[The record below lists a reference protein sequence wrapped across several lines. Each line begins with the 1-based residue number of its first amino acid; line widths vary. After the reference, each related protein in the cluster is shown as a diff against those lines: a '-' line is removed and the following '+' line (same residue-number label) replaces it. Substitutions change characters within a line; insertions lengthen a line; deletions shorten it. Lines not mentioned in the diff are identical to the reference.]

1 VISLKKATAFILS
14 ILFIVTL
21 TSFSFAGSGAR
32 MRQAMEGMGGKEI
45 AGEVTAVDTKEKK
58 ITVKGMRGLVTATC
72 DEKTMVKMGTEM
84 KTCAD
89 IKVGDKANMLFEA
102 GEGKNVAK
110 SVILSLPAV
119 PSPAEKKAEPPTEKK
134 AEPPKTETKQ

>member
-1 VISLKKATAFILS
+1 MKKATAFILS

-45 AGEVTAVDTKEKK
+45 AGEVTAVDTKDKK

-110 SVILSLPAV
+110 SVISLPAV
-119 PSPAEKKAEPPTEKK
+119 PSPAEKKAEPP
-134 AEPPKTETKQ
+134 KTETKQ

>member
-1 VISLKKATAFILS
+1 VKKPIALILS
-14 ILFIVTL
+14 IFFVL
-21 TSFSFAGSGAR
+21 TMINLSLAGSGAK

-45 AGEVTAVDTKEKK
+45 QGEVTAVDAKEKM

-72 DEKTMVKMGTEM
+72 DEKTFVKMGNVT

-110 SVILSLPAV
+110 SIFLSVPAA
-119 PSPAEKKAEPPTEKK
+119 PAPAKSPEEKKTEP
-134 AEPPKTETKQ
+134 AKTEPKQ

>member
-1 VISLKKATAFILS
+1 VKKPIALILS
-14 ILFIVTL
+14 IFFVL
-21 TSFSFAGSGAR
+21 TMINLSLAGSGAK

-45 AGEVTAVDTKEKK
+45 QGEVTAVDAKEKM

-72 DEKTMVKMGTEM
+72 DEKTFVKMGNVT

-110 SVILSLPAV
+110 SVFLSVPAAQA
-119 PSPAEKKAEPPTEKK
+119 PAKSPEEKKI
-134 AEPPKTETKQ
+134 EPPKTEPKQ

>member
-1 VISLKKATAFILS
+1 MKKATAFILS
-14 ILFIVTL
+14 ILFVVTL
-21 TSFSFAGSGAR
+21 ISLSFAGSGAR

-110 SVILSLPAV
+110 SIMLSLPAV
-119 PSPAEKKAEPPTEKK
+119 PSPVEKKAEPPTEKK
-134 AEPPKTETKQ
+134 AEPPKTEPKQ

>member
-1 VISLKKATAFILS
+1 
-14 ILFIVTL
+14 
-21 TSFSFAGSGAR
+21 
-32 MRQAMEGMGGKEI
+32 MEGMGGKEI

-89 IKVGDKANMLFEA
+89 IKVGNNANMLFEA
-102 GEGKNVAK
+102 GEGKDVAK
-110 SVILSLPAV
+110 SILLSLPAV
-119 PSPAEKKAEPPTEKK
+119 PSPAEKKAEPVK
-134 AEPPKTETKQ
+134 AEPPKTEPKQ

>member
-1 VISLKKATAFILS
+1 VKKPIALILS
-14 ILFIVTL
+14 IFFVL
-21 TSFSFAGSGAR
+21 TMINLSLAGSGAK

-45 AGEVTAVDTKEKK
+45 QGEVTAVDAKEKM

-72 DEKTMVKMGTEM
+72 DEKTFVKMGNVT

-110 SVILSLPAV
+110 SVFLSVPAAQAPV
-119 PSPAEKKAEPPTEKK
+119 KSPEEKKI
-134 AEPPKTETKQ
+134 EPPKTEPKQ

>member
-1 VISLKKATAFILS
+1 LKKAIAFIIS
-14 ILFIVTL
+14 IFFILTL
-21 TSFSFAGSGAR
+21 TSFSFAGSGTR

-45 AGEVTAVDTKEKK
+45 AGEVTAVDTKEKT

-72 DEKTMVKMGTEM
+72 DEKTMVKMGTAM

-89 IKVGDKANMLFEA
+89 IKVGDKADMLFEA
-102 GEGKNVAK
+102 GEGKNAAK
-110 SVILSLPAV
+110 SILLSLPAV
-119 PSPAEKKAEPPTEKK
+119 PSPAEKKAEPSK

>member
-1 VISLKKATAFILS
+1 MINFSL
-14 ILFIVTL
+14 
-21 TSFSFAGSGAR
+21 AGSGAK

-45 AGEVTAVDTKEKK
+45 QGEVTAVDAKEKM
-58 ITVKGMRGLVTATC
+58 ITVKGMRGLITATC
-72 DEKTMVKMGTEM
+72 DEKTFVKMGNVA

-110 SVILSLPAV
+110 SIFLSLPAA
-119 PSPAEKKAEPPTEKK
+119 PSPDKSPEEKKVEPS
-134 AEPPKTETKQ
+134 KTEPKQ

>member
-1 VISLKKATAFILS
+1 MKKATAFILS

>member
-1 VISLKKATAFILS
+1 MISLKKATAFILS
-14 ILFIVTL
+14 ILFVVTL
-21 TSFSFAGSGAR
+21 ISLSFAGSGAR

-72 DEKTMVKMGTEM
+72 DEKTMVKMGTAM

-89 IKVGDKANMLFEA
+89 IKVGNNANMLFEA

-110 SVILSLPAV
+110 SILLSLPAV
-119 PSPAEKKAEPPTEKK
+119 PSPAEKKAEPLKV
-134 AEPPKTETKQ
+134 EPPKTEPKQ

>member
-1 VISLKKATAFILS
+1 VISLRKPIALILTILFVLSVTNLS
-14 ILFIVTL
+14 I
-21 TSFSFAGSGAR
+21 AGSGAR
-32 MRQAMEGMGGKEI
+32 MRQAMEAMGGKEI
-45 AGEVTAVDTKEKK
+45 AGEVTAVDTKEKA

-72 DEKTMVKMGTEM
+72 DEKTFVKMGNVV

-110 SVILSLPAV
+110 SIFLSLPAA
-119 PSPAEKKAEPPTEKK
+119 PPAEEKKADP
-134 AEPPKTETKQ
+134 AKTEPKQ

>member
-1 VISLKKATAFILS
+1 VISLKRPIALILS
-14 ILFIVTL
+14 ILFVL
-21 TSFSFAGSGAR
+21 TMINFSLAGSGAK

-45 AGEVTAVDTKEKK
+45 QGEVTALDAKEKM
-58 ITVKGMRGLVTATC
+58 ITVKGMRGLITATC
-72 DEKTMVKMGTEM
+72 DEKTFVKMGNVA

-110 SVILSLPAV
+110 SIFLSLPAA
-119 PSPAEKKAEPPTEKK
+119 PSPVKSPEEKKVEPS
-134 AEPPKTETKQ
+134 KTEPKQ

>member
-1 VISLKKATAFILS
+1 MISLKKAPAFILS

-45 AGEVTAVDTKEKK
+45 AGEVTAVDTKEKQ

-72 DEKTMVKMGTEM
+72 DEKTMVKMGTEI

-119 PSPAEKKAEPPTEKK
+119 PSPAEKKAEPP
-134 AEPPKTETKQ
+134 KTETKQ